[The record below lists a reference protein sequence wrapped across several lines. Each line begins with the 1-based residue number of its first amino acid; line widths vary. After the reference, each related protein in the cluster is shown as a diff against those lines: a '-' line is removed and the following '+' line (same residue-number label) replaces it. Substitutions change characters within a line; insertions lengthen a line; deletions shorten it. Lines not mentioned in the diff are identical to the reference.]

1 LSLYAAEQYGSCPQ
15 AVMGLTYDGTTMNQL
30 VTNISPA
37 GNTNQAIGLELCW
50 LSLVGGGPF
59 TAPPM
64 GSNYTY
70 SQMIILPT
78 DGLNT
83 QNSWTSTRSSIDT
96 RQQLTCNNINTGGV
110 TLYTIQVN
118 TGNDPTS
125 TLLQHCAGTAATA
138 TTAAVYPD
146 PSKFFLLTSA
156 DQIVAT
162 FQSIGTKLSNLY
174 VAR

>member
-15 AVMGLTYDGTTMNQL
+15 AVMGLTYDWTTMNQL

-96 RQQLTCNNINTGGV
+96 RQQLT
-110 TLYTIQVN
+110 
-118 TGNDPTS
+118 
-125 TLLQHCAGTAATA
+125 
-138 TTAAVYPD
+138 D

-162 FQSIGTKLSNLY
+162 FQSIGTKLSNPN